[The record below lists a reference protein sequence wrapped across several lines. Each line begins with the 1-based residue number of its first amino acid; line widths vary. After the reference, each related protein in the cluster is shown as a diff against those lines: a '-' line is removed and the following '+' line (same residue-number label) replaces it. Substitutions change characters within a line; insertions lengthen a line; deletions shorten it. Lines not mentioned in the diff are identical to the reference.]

1 MAAVSNAP
9 RQSPILPQDIP
20 VPWWLPL
27 LPYAG
32 ALVAAGLAGA
42 TVLLVMGPPDL
53 GPLKDIALTD
63 NVFSFNLE
71 NLPQWL
77 FFSTDGLE
85 LYYLIGISGLAGLA
99 ALVGIKR
106 ALRRKP
112 MDAIAPPAR
121 AGKQAE
127 VQHVIGDK
135 AGARRHLGGPI
146 RN

>member
-1 MAAVSNAP
+1 MTAVSNSYRP
-9 RQSPILPQDIP
+9 SPVLPQDIP

-32 ALVAAGLAGA
+32 ALVAAGLAG
-42 TVLLVMGPPDL
+42 TGVILVMGMPDL
-53 GPLKDIALTD
+53 GPLKDISLTD

-71 NLPQWL
+71 NLPNWL
-77 FFSTDGLE
+77 FFSTDGVE

-99 ALVGIKR
+99 ALAGIKR

-112 MDAIAPPAR
+112 DVL
-121 AGKQAE
+121 AGQPHTDQQAA
-127 VQHVIGDK
+127 VQHMIGDK
-135 AGARRHLGGPI
+135 AGARRHHGGPI